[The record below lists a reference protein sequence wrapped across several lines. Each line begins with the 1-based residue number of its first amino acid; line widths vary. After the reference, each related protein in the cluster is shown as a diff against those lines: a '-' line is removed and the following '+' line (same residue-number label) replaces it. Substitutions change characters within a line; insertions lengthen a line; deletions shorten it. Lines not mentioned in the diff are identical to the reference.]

1 MFVTR
6 INCRRPHA
14 MKAWIL
20 TLCFTFSPCL
30 AQAPTPAPPA
40 PGAPP
45 ATAPNDASLAAPSK
59 EVDDLL
65 HRLEKVSKE
74 TKTLHARLRYDAI
87 QGEVRDEQRRFGNLV
102 YQAGPPASFGVHFDR
117 ILVESGGKKISRLS
131 NRWYIFDGQWLV
143 EKLEDRKQFFKWQVV
158 SPQTKE
164 EDADPLALGRGPF
177 VVPVA
182 LRRDLVVRKF
192 EASIV
197 EPNEKSDPK
206 NSVHLK
212 LTPRQGVKMQFAE
225 IHLWY
230 DKDTLLPQRARTRD
244 DSKNESIVELSEV
257 QLNKP
262 IEGKPL
268 ETAEPKEAGWEIQ
281 VTPWSGK

>member
-1 MFVTR
+1 
-6 INCRRPHA
+6 
-14 MKAWIL
+14 MKVLIL
-20 TLCFTFSPCL
+20 TFCLVATPCL
-30 AQAPTPAPPA
+30 AQAPTPAPTTPA
-40 PGAPP
+40 PAPSE
-45 ATAPNDASLAAPSK
+45 ASLAAPSK

-117 ILVESGGKKISRLS
+117 ILVESGGKKVSRLS
-131 NRWYIFDGQWLV
+131 NRWYIFDGKWLV
-143 EKLEDRKQFFKWQVV
+143 EKLEDKKQFFKWQVV
-158 SPQTKE
+158 SPQTKD

-182 LRRDLVVRKF
+182 LRRDLVVQKF
-192 EASIV
+192 DASIV
-197 EPNEKSDPK
+197 EPSEKSDPK

-212 LTPRQGVKMQFAE
+212 LTPKKGVKMQFAE

-230 DKDTLLPQRARTRD
+230 EKDTLLPQRARTRD
-244 DSKNESIVELSEV
+244 DSKNESIVDLSEV

-262 IEGKPL
+262 IEGNPL
-268 ETAEPKEAGWEIQ
+268 ETAEPKEAGWEVQ
-281 VTPWSGK
+281 VTPWGGK